1 METISTL
8 EARRLA
14 LFRAGFLPEAQRRAS
29 IADGPASPEAG
40 KSMRSTHRDRSLE
53 VIRRF
58 GYLQLDTVS
67 IAGARSH
74 SIVLLSRIPGIGPEL
89 GEELLRPGEPIFE
102 YWGHEVSWIPLELF
116 SYFEFRRKEFR
127 KHPWWGNV
135 IAANRKLG
143 REILAR
149 IRSEGPLK
157 SSDWEGPGSKGWWD
171 LKPAKRV
178 LAAYWSSGE
187 LAVRERRNFQRIYD
201 LSERVIPS
209 AHLEMKSSPEESL
222 RVLLLLA
229 LQGHGWAQTGT
240 LANTWRLRNRPQQI
254 AHALQTLVDDGSI
267 VRCALVENGKRV
279 PGWIRSGDLE
289 PASELAARRLRRDR
303 GTLLSPFDPLIWDRA
318 RVQRLF
324 GFEQVLEIFKPAPA
338 RIYGYYCLPVL
349 AGDRLVGR
357 VDLKADRKS
366 KQLNLL
372 SAHLEESLNGRD
384 SEAAASRAMQTA
396 LERYAKSLRLTLH
409 APSRR
414 GRRVFE

>member
-14 LFRAGFLPEAQRRAS
+14 LFQAGLLPRARGA
-29 IADGPASPEAG
+29 AG
-40 KSMRSTHRDRSLE
+40 RESLRERSFE

-74 SIVLLSRIPGIGPEL
+74 SIVLLSRIPGLGPQV

-135 IAANRKLG
+135 ISAHRKLA

-178 LAAYWSSGE
+178 LAAHWSSGE

-201 LSERVIPS
+201 LPERVIPS
-209 AHLEMKSSPEESL
+209 AHLEKKFSVEESL
-222 RVLLLLA
+222 RTLFLLA

-240 LANTWRLRNRPQQI
+240 LANTWRLRNRPKQI
-254 AHALQTLVDDGSI
+254 VHALQTLVDEGSI
-267 VRCALVENGKRV
+267 VRCALVENGKRT
-279 PGWIRSGDLE
+279 PGWIRPADLE
-289 PASELAARRLRRDR
+289 RAGELAARRLRRDR
-303 GTLLSPFDPLIWDRA
+303 GVLLSPFDPLIWDRA

-366 KQLNLL
+366 KRLNLL
-372 SAHLEESLNGRD
+372 SEHFEESKDGRE
-384 SEAAASRAMQTA
+384 SKAVASRAMQTA
-396 LERYAKSLRLTLH
+396 LERYAKALRLSLH
-409 APSRR
+409 APSPRK
-414 GRRVFE
+414 GRAFE

>member
-1 METISTL
+1 M
-8 EARRLA
+8 A
-14 LFRAGFLPEAQRRAS
+14 LFQAGLLPAGSGAGSGTDSGGSRTS
-29 IADGPASPEAG
+29 SPRG
-40 KSMRSTHRDRSLE
+40 SKSHRDQSLE

-74 SIVLLSRIPGIGPEL
+74 SIVLLSRIPGFGAQL

-116 SYFEFRRKEFR
+116 PYFEFRRKEFR

-135 IAANRKLG
+135 IGANRKLA

-149 IRSEGPLK
+149 IRSEGPLR
-157 SSDWEGPGSKGWWD
+157 SSDWEGPGSKGWWN

-201 LSERVIPS
+201 LPERVLPS
-209 AHLEMKSSPEESL
+209 QSFEKKASLEESL
-222 RVLLLLA
+222 RALFLLA

-240 LANTWRLRNRPQQI
+240 LANTWRLRNRPKQI
-254 AHALQTLVDDGSI
+254 AHALQTLVDEGRV
-267 VRCALVENGKRV
+267 VRCALVENGKRT
-279 PGWIRSGDLE
+279 PGWIRVEDLE
-289 PASELAARRLRRDR
+289 QANSLAALRLRRDR
-303 GTLLSPFDPLIWDRA
+303 GVLLSPFDPLIWDRA

-324 GFEQVLEIFKPAPA
+324 GFQQILEIFKPAPT
-338 RIYGYYCLPVL
+338 RVYGYYCLPVL

-357 VDLKADRKS
+357 VDLKADRKT
-366 KQLNLL
+366 KKLHVL
-372 SAHLEESLNGRD
+372 SAHLEETKNGRE
-384 SEAAASRAMQTA
+384 SKATSSRAMQTA
-396 LERYAKSLRLTLH
+396 LARYAKSLRLQLPPEH
-409 APSRR
+409 QRK
-414 GRRVFE
+414 GRAFE

>member
-1 METISTL
+1 M
-8 EARRLA
+8 
-14 LFRAGFLPEAQRRAS
+14 
-29 IADGPASPEAG
+29 
-40 KSMRSTHRDRSLE
+40 
-53 VIRRF
+53 
-58 GYLQLDTVS
+58 
-67 IAGARSH
+67 
-74 SIVLLSRIPGIGPEL
+74 LSRIPRLGPKI

-135 IAANRKLG
+135 ISAHRKLA

-209 AHLEMKSSPEESL
+209 PAFEKKASLEESL
-222 RVLLLLA
+222 RALLLLA

-240 LANTWRLRNRPQQI
+240 LANTWRLRNRPKQI
-254 AHALQTLVDDGSI
+254 AHALETLVDEGSV
-267 VRCALVENGKRV
+267 VRCALVDNGKRT
-279 PGWIRSGDLE
+279 PGWIRTEDLE
-289 PASELAARRLRRDR
+289 RAGALAALRLRRDR
-303 GTLLSPFDPLIWDRA
+303 GVLLSPFDPLIWDRA
-318 RVQRLF
+318 RVQKLF
-324 GFEQVLEIFKPAPA
+324 GFEQVLEIFKPAPQ
-338 RIYGYYCLPVL
+338 RVYGYYCLPVL

-366 KQLNLL
+366 KLLHLL
-372 SAHLEESLNGRD
+372 SAHFEESANGRD
-384 SEAAASRAMQTA
+384 SKATASRAMKTA
-396 LERYAKSLRLTLH
+396 LECYAKALHLSLH
-409 APSRR
+409 APSLRS
-414 GRRVFE
+414 GRAFE